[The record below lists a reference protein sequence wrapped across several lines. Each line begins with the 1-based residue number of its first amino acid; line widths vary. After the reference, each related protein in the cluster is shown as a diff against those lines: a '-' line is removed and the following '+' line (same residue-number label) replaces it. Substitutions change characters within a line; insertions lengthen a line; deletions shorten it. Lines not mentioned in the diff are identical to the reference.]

1 MHLRDAA
8 LEEFGRIDVW
18 VNNAGRGIT
27 RPVLELTDADLDDMI
42 AVNLKSAL
50 YGMQAVIPH
59 FIERGEGHLINVS
72 TFLGR
77 VPIATYR
84 SAYSA
89 SKAALNSLTA
99 NLRMDLRASHP
110 NIHVSLVMPGVVAT
124 NFAPNAKTPEAI
136 RPDLPGRSTAG
147 PVQTADEVAEAI
159 AGVIRNPVAEIYT
172 NPASLQFVRDYYSDV
187 AGFEDRVA
195 QHRR

>member
-1 MHLRDAA
+1 
-8 LEEFGRIDVW
+8 
-18 VNNAGRGIT
+18 
-27 RPVLELTDADLDDMI
+27 
-42 AVNLKSAL
+42 
-50 YGMQAVIPH
+50 
-59 FIERGEGHLINVS
+59 
-72 TFLGR
+72 
-77 VPIATYR
+77 
-84 SAYSA
+84 
-89 SKAALNSLTA
+89 
-99 NLRMDLRASHP
+99 MDLRASHP

-124 NFAPNAKTPEAI
+124 NFAPNAKTPEVM

-195 QHRR
+195 EHRR